1 MSLQPV
7 TFCAPF
13 LLRHNTMDHANSSV
27 TRCDAL
33 VIGAGFSGIATLYR
47 LRKLG
52 LNAKIF
58 EAGDQFGGTWHWNR
72 YPGARVDSEF
82 PWYQLNIPE
91 LYTSWTFKE
100 RYPDHRKPHSSP
112 TAAPNLSCS
121 GVFQFGTRSSW
132 LTSTRRITVL
142 FCTR

>member
-1 MSLQPV
+1 MG
-7 TFCAPF
+7 
-13 LLRHNTMDHANSSV
+13 DSSV
-27 TRCDAL
+27 SFDRYDAL
-33 VIGAGFSGIATLYR
+33 VVGAGFSGIAMLYR

-91 LYTSWTFKE
+91 LYTTWTFKE
-100 RYPDHRKPHSSP
+100 RYPDHRRPRPYHFMLLMFEN
-112 TAAPNLSCS
+112 AAICIQVGLGADDELMLS
-121 GVFQFGTRSSW
+121 R
-132 LTSTRRITVL
+132 
-142 FCTR
+142 